1 MLVLSRQKDESIMI
15 GDEVEITIVDVR
27 GDKVRLG
34 ITAPKN
40 IPVHRREIYDAIQRE
55 KAQKEGEPPM
65 DDNNGPLHKLEEP
78 LRKKTDKSERAT
90 QK

>member
-40 IPVHRREIYDAIQRE
+40 IAVHRKEVYEAIQRE
-55 KAQKEGEPPM
+55 KKEAQK
-65 DDNNGPLHKLEEP
+65 
-78 LRKKTDKSERAT
+78 
-90 QK
+90 QQ